1 MVSNPFS
8 QGFPTLL
15 SPCLI
20 PDSAVS
26 SSVEFSLTSPMLR
39 KLASQTFLYGS
50 SIILAR
56 LINLAFTPIYTELF
70 DKEVYG
76 IFTNLYAYVAV
87 INVLITFGMETTF
100 FRFVQ
105 DQAEPK
111 RIYGQAFA
119 WVGMLVLLLVGL
131 GVGLQSWIAAAMGY
145 PGREDLILYLVGI
158 VALDGLAALPKA
170 RLRQEERVRWFAAI
184 MLTNVLITLVANLVF
199 VVWLRLGIE
208 YVFVSNLMASSVQF
222 LMTLWRNLPRH
233 LRPDPKLLRPMLP
246 YAFFIMLAGLA
257 GMMNETLDRIMLP
270 LRWEDGTWFAGA
282 TRSAREMT
290 GIYGANYK
298 IAILIQLA
306 IMAFRYAAEPFFFR
320 EAGQK
325 DSPRTFARVFHYFS
339 LATLTG
345 FLIIGSFVKEIVS
358 FSFFGLFG
366 ADRTFVDDAY
376 WVGLDVVPILLLA
389 YVFSGT
395 YQNLSIWFK
404 LTKQTRFALLFTGSG
419 ALITILV
426 NYFGIPH
433 HGYLASAWAT
443 LLCYAIMSTLVYLVG
458 QKYYPI
464 PYRLRRLG
472 LYGLLFLAAFWLNQ
486 RIGPTDGYWLAFVA
500 KALISLATL
509 VAVGLAEKMKP
520 MF

>member
-1 MVSNPFS
+1 
-8 QGFPTLL
+8 
-15 SPCLI
+15 
-20 PDSAVS
+20 
-26 SSVEFSLTSPMLR
+26 MLR

-70 DKEVYG
+70 DKATYG

-87 INVLITFGMETTF
+87 INVLVTFGMETTF
-100 FRFVQ
+100 FRYVQ
-105 DQAEPK
+105 EEAEPK
-111 RIYGQAFA
+111 RVYGQAFT
-119 WVGMLVLLLVGL
+119 WVGLLVLLVAGL
-131 GVGLQSWIAAAMGY
+131 GFGGQSWLATAIGY
-145 PGREDLILYLVGI
+145 PGREDLICYLTGI
-158 VALDGLAALPKA
+158 VVLDGLAALPKA

-184 MLTNVLITLVANLVF
+184 MLTNVLVTLVANLFF

-208 YVFVSNLMASSVQF
+208 YVFISNLIASAIQF
-222 LMTLWRNLPRH
+222 LMTLWRNLPTQ
-233 LRPDPKLLRPMLP
+233 LRPDLKLLQTMLP

-282 TRSAREMT
+282 ARSAREMT

-320 EAGQK
+320 EAGEK

-339 LATLTG
+339 LATLAG
-345 FLIIGSFVKEIVS
+345 FLLIGSFAKEIVS
-358 FSFFGLFG
+358 FGFFGLFG
-366 ADRTFVDDAY
+366 PDRTFVDEAY
-376 WVGLDVVPILLLA
+376 WVGLEVVPILLLA
-389 YVFSGT
+389 YVFSGA
-395 YQNLSIWFK
+395 YNNLSIWFK

-433 HGYLASAWAT
+433 YGYVASAWAT
-443 LLCYAIMSTLVYLVG
+443 LLCYATMSTLVYLFG
-458 QKYYPI
+458 QQYYPI
-464 PYRLRRLG
+464 PYRIRRLG
-472 LYGLLFLAAFWLNQ
+472 LYGLLFLAAFWLNH
-486 RIGPTDGYWLAFVA
+486 RIGPTDGYWLAFVL
-500 KALISLATL
+500 KVFICLATL
-509 VAVGLAEKMKP
+509 GSIAAIEKLRP
-520 MF
+520 GFGPASR